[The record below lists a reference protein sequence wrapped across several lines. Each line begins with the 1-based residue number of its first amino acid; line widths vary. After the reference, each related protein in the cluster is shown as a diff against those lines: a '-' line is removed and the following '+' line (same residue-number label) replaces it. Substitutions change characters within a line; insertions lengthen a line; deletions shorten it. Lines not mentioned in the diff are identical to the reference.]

1 MNHWVADSRP
11 FIFKNITYL
20 AYTSNDIIGRVAPKI
35 QEEVERCIIKDINND
50 SILISEFINKID
62 SNSLVYYKNAGG
74 RYWRLVKTFP
84 TYFISPT
91 SNTTTTEKVFKTSTR
106 YQRMISAILSSS
118 LFYWFWRVVSN
129 CRHLTNREIEA
140 FVIAKETLANINQLD
155 ILCDKYEESLRK
167 NKKRSVT
174 QNKST
179 GEIVQDFYFC
189 KMSKPIID
197 EIDKVLAKHYGFT
210 EEELDFIINYDIKYR
225 MGDELNDNE

>member
-1 MNHWVADSRP
+1 
-11 FIFKNITYL
+11 
-20 AYTSNDIIGRVAPKI
+20 
-35 QEEVERCIIKDINND
+35 
-50 SILISEFINKID
+50 LISEFINKID